1 VAATLIATVAAHQ
14 QIAPYSYG
22 LGECAPQRFGGVDGV
37 DREAVL
43 RAMGSGEIAAV
54 FKALAADAARAAGN
68 IAHSVGGIAEKTAD
82 IEESNLRSLLDSDSR
97 VADSF
102 KNLGR
107 GSDRGAPAG
116 GWSGARYVQSP
127 TQEAADAYAAIRAN
141 AGDVSSIARNTGV
154 DEDVIAQVKNH
165 LFMSEHDIPVGP
177 NRIERGN
184 FTADEYL
191 ADLWTKAGKG
201 TLSDAEANEFR
212 SLMSH
217 EYVESRLMES
227 GMPYR
232 SADPAS
238 WDEDGDIVFNPK
250 HFGAHEA
257 APHST
262 TGSMRHWRAL
272 GLTPPE
278 EPIAPDLSN
287 IDSVVDAA
295 RRGLG
300 L

>member
-1 VAATLIATVAAHQ
+1 M
-14 QIAPYSYG
+14 G
-22 LGECAPQRFGGVDGV
+22 DGGV
-37 DREAVL
+37 
-43 RAMGSGEIAAV
+43 AAV
-54 FKALAADAARAAGN
+54 FKGLAADAARAARN

-82 IEESNLRSLLDSDSR
+82 IEESNLRSLLDTDSR

-107 GSDRGAPAG
+107 GPERGAPSG
-116 GWSGARYVQSP
+116 GWSGARYVQSSS
-127 TQEAADAYAAIRAN
+127 QAAQDAYAAIRAST
-141 AGDVSSIARNTGV
+141 GDVSSIARNTGI
-154 DEDVIAQVKNH
+154 DEDVVGQVKSH

-177 NRIERGN
+177 NQIERGN
-184 FTADEYL
+184 FTPDEHL
-191 ADLWTKAGKG
+191 ADLWVKAGHG
-201 TLSDAEANEFR
+201 TLSDKESAEFR
-212 SLMSH
+212 SLVSH

-238 WDEDGDIVFNPK
+238 WDGRYIIFNPS
-250 HFGAHEA
+250 HFGAHEV
-257 APHST
+257 APTSSA
-262 TGSMRHWRAL
+262 GSMRHWKAL
-272 GLTPPE
+272 GLTPPD

-287 IDSVVDAA
+287 IDRVVDAA

>member
-1 VAATLIATVAAHQ
+1 MGDG
-14 QIAPYSYG
+14 G
-22 LGECAPQRFGGVDGV
+22 L
-37 DREAVL
+37 
-43 RAMGSGEIAAV
+43 AAV
-54 FKALAADAARAAGN
+54 FRGLAADAARAAGN
-68 IAHSVGGIAEKTAD
+68 IAHSVARITEKTAE

-97 VADSF
+97 VAESF
-102 KNLGR
+102 KNLGHD
-107 GSDRGAPAG
+107 SAAG

-127 TQEAADAYAAIRAN
+127 TKEAADAYAAIRVST
-141 AGDVSSIARNTGV
+141 GDVSSIARNTGI
-154 DEDVIAQVKNH
+154 DEGVIAQVKNH

-177 NRIERGN
+177 GQIERGN
-184 FTADEYL
+184 FTADEHL
-191 ADLWTKAGKG
+191 ADLWGRAEKG
-201 TLSDAEANEFR
+201 SLSEAEAAEFR

-232 SADPAS
+232 SADPES
-238 WDEDGDIVFNPK
+238 WDEDGDIVFNPQ

-257 APHST
+257 APHSV
-262 TGSMRHWRAL
+262 TGSTRHWKAL
-272 GLTPPE
+272 GLGSPE

-287 IDSVVDAA
+287 IDGVVDAA